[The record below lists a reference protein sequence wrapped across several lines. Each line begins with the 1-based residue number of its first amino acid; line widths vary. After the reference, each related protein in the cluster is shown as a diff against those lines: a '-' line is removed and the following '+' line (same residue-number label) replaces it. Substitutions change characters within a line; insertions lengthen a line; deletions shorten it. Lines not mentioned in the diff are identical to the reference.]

1 MKYKNISVFTM
12 IALIFSLS
20 IYGSERKDSFA
31 GSMTKW
37 DRSHIKEYYIKVN
50 YSSFSPIS
58 GLWELRV
65 KNGKIINC
73 MFNGKP
79 ADNCAETAGSFT
91 MENLYKTAG
100 RSSAADKNGPFIIEV
115 TYGKNGFINSL
126 SRIRNPE
133 YKKMVQKDTTYRIE
147 VLNFIPGG
155 G

>member
-1 MKYKNISVFTM
+1 MKNKNISVFTI

-20 IYGSERKDSFA
+20 LYGSEKMGIFA
-31 GSMTKW
+31 KSRAMWEK
-37 DRSHIKEYYIKVN
+37 SCIKEYYIKVN

-58 GLWELRV
+58 GLWELEV

-91 MENLYKTAG
+91 MENLYRTAG

-115 TYGKNGFINSL
+115 TYGENGFINSL
-126 SRIRNPE
+126 ARIRNPE
-133 YKKMVQKDTTYRIE
+133 YKKRVQKDTTYRIE
-147 VLNFIPGG
+147 VLDFIPGG